1 MYGGRGG
8 RFGVSC
14 HPLPLPPAPLPPCAQ
29 AELNPLIGLAG
40 YHLETLI
47 QIRALSAIGQL
58 LPNLIQTSFKSS
70 SLVISTE

>member
-1 MYGGRGG
+1 M
-8 RFGVSC
+8 VWEVADLESPSTPC
-14 HPLPLPPAPLPPCAQ
+14 PSPPHPCPPCPQ
-29 AELNPLIGLAG
+29 AELNLLIGFAG

-47 QIRALSAIGQL
+47 QIRALSAIGQR